1 MVDFDEL
8 WDYGRPAETEAK
20 FRALL
25 PEAEAAGDAD
35 YLAQLLTQLARTL
48 GLQRQFAA
56 AHELLDR
63 VEGVAQAGTIAQV
76 RCLLERGRCFNSAG
90 DKGAARPLFMA
101 AYEQAAVLGADF
113 YTVDALHMLAIVD
126 PSAAQIE
133 WNEQALAVAA
143 QSDDPRAR
151 GWVGSLTN
159 NLAWTYHDLG
169 NYDRALVLFEQA
181 LAFRQ
186 AQGNAENIRVAKWCI
201 ARTLRS
207 LGRVEEALAR
217 QQELAAGE
225 QDGYVFEEL
234 GECLL
239 LLGRAE
245 EARPY
250 FGQAY
255 GLLSQDG
262 WLVANEGA
270 RLERLKRLG
279 EGEIGD

>member
-1 MVDFDEL
+1 MINFDEL

-25 PEAEAAGDAD
+25 PEAEAAGDAE

-63 VEGVAQAGTIAQV
+63 AETLAEAGSVAQV
-76 RCLLERGRCFNSAG
+76 RYWLERGRCFNSAG
-90 DKGAARPLFMA
+90 DKVAARPFFMA
-101 AYEQAAVLGADF
+101 AYEQAAALGADF
-113 YTVDALHMLAIVD
+113 YAVDALHMLAIVA
-126 PSAAQIE
+126 PPAAQIS
-133 WNEQALAVAA
+133 WNEQALALAV
-143 QSDDPRAR
+143 QSADPRAR

-159 NLAWTYHDLG
+159 NLGWTHHDLG
-169 NYDRALVLFEQA
+169 NYERALALFEQA
-181 LAFRQ
+181 LALRQ
-186 AQGNAENIRVAKWCI
+186 AQGAAEPIRIAKWCI

-207 LGRVEEALAR
+207 LGRVEEALA
-217 QQELAAGE
+217 QQQALAEGE

-239 LLGRAE
+239 LLGRIE

-250 FGQAY
+250 FAQAY
-255 GLLSQDG
+255 ALLSQDG
-262 WLVANEGA
+262 WLVANEPA
-270 RLERLKRLG
+270 RLERLKELG
-279 EGEIGD
+279 WGEIGD